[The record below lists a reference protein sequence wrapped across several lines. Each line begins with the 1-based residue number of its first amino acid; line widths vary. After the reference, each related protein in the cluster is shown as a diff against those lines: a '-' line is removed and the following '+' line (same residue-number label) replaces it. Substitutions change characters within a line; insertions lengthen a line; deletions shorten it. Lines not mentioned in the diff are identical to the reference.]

1 MRLGVFLIIIGFGSV
16 GLHYTGY
23 QFRLV
28 GWAEDWQ
35 PVLGIAL
42 GGLGILVC
50 VLVSMLRGRK
60 AAQPAGPQQQFAQPP
75 QGFAPQQ
82 PPFAQPQQQFAQP
95 QQPVVQPPRQF
106 GHPQQVAQPAQQFV
120 PQFQPPAAPYPPQP
134 RPQGPLPQFPPRPDQ
149 PDQPG
154 TQFGPQGR

>member
-23 QFRLV
+23 QFRVV

-35 PVLGIAL
+35 PGLGIAL

-50 VLVSMLRGRK
+50 VLVTMLRGRK
-60 AAQPAGPQQQFAQPP
+60 AAQPAGQPPQPQHQRFAQPPQGFAPPQQQFAQPP
-75 QGFAPQQ
+75 QQFGPPPQQ
-82 PPFAQPQQQFAQP
+82 IVQPAQQFGQPQQQP
-95 QQPVVQPPRQF
+95 
-106 GHPQQVAQPAQQFV
+106 QQFV

-149 PDQPG
+149 PG
-154 TQFGPQGR
+154 AQFGPQGR